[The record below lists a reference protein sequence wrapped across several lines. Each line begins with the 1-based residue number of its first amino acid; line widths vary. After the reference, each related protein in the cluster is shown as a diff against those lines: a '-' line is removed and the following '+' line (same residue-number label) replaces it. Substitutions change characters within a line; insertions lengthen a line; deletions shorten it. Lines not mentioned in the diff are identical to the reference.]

1 VPVSAHRPPDC
12 RAGALPFCWSSDAVT
27 YYSQDPSHD
36 RRLLE
41 LEAGDWIIMAAG
53 IALSAVIAL
62 VL

>member
-1 VPVSAHRPPDC
+1 
-12 RAGALPFCWSSDAVT
+12 VT
-27 YYSQDPSHD
+27 YYSQDPSQD
-36 RRLLE
+36 RRLLG

>member
-1 VPVSAHRPPDC
+1 
-12 RAGALPFCWSSDAVT
+12 VT
-27 YYSQDPSHD
+27 YYSQDPSQH
-36 RRLLE
+36 RRLLG